1 MSILEAEKIWRQGG
15 HNHEGEGTRK
25 YVGMGHEIAEGR
37 IGLEGTRACLGEGGV
52 GEADADVGAVALRR
66 RVHGCDGDERRGG
79 GRAGEWRPVDSS
91 WEAERGGGGSCA
103 AAGGEASS
111 ERRRRGRR
119 KGMVVVGEGL
129 RGGGGRTMWVWR
141 WRWARKRRIAPA
153 AGGRTGR
160 GGSDSG
166 RGFRV
171 SYGTQLAVGVPTR
184 LE

>member
-79 GRAGEWRPVDSS
+79 GRAGEWRPGDSS
-91 WEAERGGGGSCA
+91 WEAERGGGGGAAVVKDGSHNRA
-103 AAGGEASS
+103 AASRCGGHHHRSQGN
-111 ERRRRGRR
+111 RTW
-119 KGMVVVGEGL
+119 GMGVLLVN
-129 RGGGGRTMWVWR
+129 
-141 WRWARKRRIAPA
+141 
-153 AGGRTGR
+153 
-160 GGSDSG
+160 
-166 RGFRV
+166 
-171 SYGTQLAVGVPTR
+171 GTWMD
-184 LE
+184 